1 MTTAQ
6 LREQLADCR
15 NELQDMRDEVA
26 EAVRSIKTTIER
38 TSRAVG
44 TLQKERSD
52 HERERAM
59 LRQSLKDKEHVEKE
73 LRATLT
79 SSRASMSRPAAKET
93 PTLAKALEEKDAT
106 INAMQKEIDTLSAAV
121 ERAHIDAARNAS
133 MAVVHNSRGSG
144 SSGEVVTLTAQ
155 VNAHVAEVAQ
165 LQGAMDAQNK
175 SHQTRLNEMQECFQA
190 KIRELRRGYDDQL
203 ASAQMEQGRDKGT
216 NQQDLVRRLELV
228 SMLMYGCTY
237 YVYIEG
243 AKKRAEQ
250 AESALQAAEAKHRN
264 QVQQLVQQIARF
276 ESDEQSIVADKRKLQ
291 AQIDRLKASE
301 TNLTASSAELSQEVQ
316 QLRRRLEE
324 SSASDNR
331 PGVADHAGRPAPAE
345 EQEALDMM
353 EAQLIRL
360 SNIIQ
365 AKEHELAAMRLT
377 VQAEC
382 AERAELQRVVNQ
394 LNGTGLEAG
403 RDSSSG
409 AGPSGASAAP
419 PPVSSLSA
427 YGKPPP
433 SPVKRVTTA
442 QNTSYLRRSRH
453 NNPSFR

>member
-6 LREQLADCR
+6 IREQLADCR

-38 TSRAVG
+38 TSRAVV

-52 HERERAM
+52 HERERTM

-73 LRATLT
+73 LRETLS

-93 PTLAKALEEKDAT
+93 PTLMKTLEEKDVT
-106 INAMQKEIDTLSAAV
+106 INAMQREIDSLSAAV
-121 ERAHIDAARNAS
+121 ERAQIDAARSAS
-133 MAVVHNSRGSG
+133 MAVVQSRGSV

-155 VNAHVAEVAQ
+155 IDARAAEVAQ

-175 SHQTRLNEMQECFQA
+175 SHQMRLAELQECFQA
-190 KIRELRRGYDDQL
+190 KIRELRRGYEDQM
-203 ASAQMEQGRDKGT
+203 ASMQAEHGAVGT
-216 NQQDLVRRLELV
+216 NQQELED
-228 SMLMYGCTY
+228 
-237 YVYIEG
+237 
-243 AKKRAEQ
+243 AKKRAEA
-250 AESALQAAEAKHRN
+250 AESALREAEAKHRN

-276 ESDEQSIVADKRKLQ
+276 EGDEQSLAADKRKLQ
-291 AQIDRLKASE
+291 AQVERLKLNEANLKASSE
-301 TNLTASSAELSQEVQ
+301 ELFQEVQ
-316 QLRRRLEE
+316 QLRQRLESE
-324 SSASDNR
+324 AN
-331 PGVADHAGRPAPAE
+331 PGPGSEGLAGRPPPAE
-345 EQEALDMM
+345 EQEALDLM
-353 EAQLIRL
+353 EAQLVRL

-382 AERAELQRVVNQ
+382 AERAELQRVVHQ
-394 LNGTGLEAG
+394 LTGGKEGPAG
-403 RDSSSG
+403 GDPRSASGSG
-409 AGPSGASAAP
+409 AGPSGAAAP
-419 PPVSSLSA
+419 PPVSSLPA
-427 YGKPPP
+427 YGKPPA

-453 NNPSFR
+453 GNPSFR